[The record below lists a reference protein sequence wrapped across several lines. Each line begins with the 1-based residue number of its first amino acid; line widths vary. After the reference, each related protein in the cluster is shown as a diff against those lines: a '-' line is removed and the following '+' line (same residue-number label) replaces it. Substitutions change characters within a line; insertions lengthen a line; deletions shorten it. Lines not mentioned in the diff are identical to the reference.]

1 MQIIMESLVLT
12 PQQQYAVDIFS
23 SHHGIMK
30 TSQALLE
37 GIYQKTLYA
46 LKERGIIEPLT
57 RGVFHLVDYEF
68 PPHLD
73 LVTISLRHPETI
85 FCLITALDFH
95 NITTVIPR
103 AIYIALPQGA
113 KLPQID
119 GHKIRAFY
127 YTKTQLE
134 TGVEIHEIAG
144 IKIKIFSP
152 EKTVVDCFKYAN
164 KTGLDV
170 AIEALKM
177 CIADKGSKPT
187 DFLKFARI
195 ARVNRKMQPY
205 LQALYD

>member
-1 MQIIMESLVLT
+1 MESLILT
-12 PQQQYAVDIFS
+12 PQQQHAIDVFS
-23 SHHGIMK
+23 SYHGILR
-30 TSQALLE
+30 TNQAIRE

-46 LKERGIIEPLT
+46 LKEMGLIEPLT
-57 RGVFHLVDYEF
+57 RGVFHLVDFEF

-73 LVTISLRHPETI
+73 LVTISLRHSETI

-113 KLPQID
+113 KPPKIE

-127 YTKTQLE
+127 YTKPQLE
-134 TGVEIHEIAG
+134 AGIETHDIAG
-144 IKIKIFSP
+144 VKIKIFSA

-177 CIADKGSKPT
+177 CMADKKSKPM
-187 DFLKFARI
+187 DFLKFARL
-195 ARVNRKMQPY
+195 ARVNKKIQPY

>member
-1 MQIIMESLVLT
+1 METFILT
-12 PQQQYAVDIFS
+12 PQQQSAIDIFCA
-23 SHHGIMK
+23 HYGILR
-30 TSQALLE
+30 TNQALEE
-37 GIYQKTLYA
+37 GIYQKTLYS
-46 LKERGIIEPLT
+46 LKEMRLIEPLT
-57 RGVFHLVDYEF
+57 RGVFRLVDHEL

-73 LVTISLRHPETI
+73 LITISLLRPNTI

-103 AIYIALPQGA
+103 AIYIALAQGE
-113 KLPQID
+113 KPPRIE

-127 YTKTQLE
+127 YTKSQLKYGLE
-134 TGVEIHEIAG
+134 THDIAG
-144 IKIKIFSP
+144 FKIQLFSP

-177 CIADKGSKPT
+177 CITDRNSKPL
-187 DFLKFARI
+187 DFLRFARL
-195 ARVNRKMQPY
+195 ARVNKKMQPY